1 MSEKVLTSKQS
12 LAIAAL
18 LSNPTQGAAAEA
30 AGLSTKTL
38 NRYLQDP
45 DFIEALKQA
54 ESALIADNVRAL
66 VSDMQANRAVI
77 SEIRDNPRNQA
88 GVRLR
93 AAIALD
99 NSLKA
104 WRDLYTIEQRLTD
117 LEKRL
122 ELNND

>member
-1 MSEKVLTSKQS
+1 MAKNGLTSKQS

-66 VSDMQANRAVI
+66 VSDMQANRAVM
-77 SEIRDNPRNQA
+77 SEIRDNPRTQA

-93 AAIALD
+93 AAIAID

-104 WRDLYTIEQRLTD
+104 WRDLYTIEKRLTD
-117 LEKRL
+117 LESRL

>member
-66 VSDMQANRAVI
+66 VSDMQANRAVM
-77 SEIRDNPRNQA
+77 SEIRDNPRTQA

-93 AAIALD
+93 AAIAID

-104 WRDLYTIEQRLTD
+104 WRDLYTIEKRLTD

-122 ELNND
+122 ELNNG

>member
-1 MSEKVLTSKQS
+1 MAKNGLTSKQS

-18 LSNPTQGAAAEA
+18 LTCPTQAAAAEA
-30 AGLSTKTL
+30 AGIGHRTL
-38 NRYLQDP
+38 TRYLQDP
-45 DFIEALKQA
+45 NFIEILKEA
-54 ESALIADNVRAL
+54 ETALIADNVRAL
-66 VSDMQANRAVI
+66 VADMQANRAVM
-77 SEIRDNPRNQA
+77 SDIRDNPRNQA

-93 AAIALD
+93 AAIAID

>member
-1 MSEKVLTSKQS
+1 MAKNDLTSKQS

-18 LSNPTQGAAAEA
+18 LACPTQAAAAEA
-30 AGLSTKTL
+30 AGIGHRTL
-38 NRYLQDP
+38 TRYLADP

-66 VSDMQANRAVI
+66 VSDMQANRQVMA
-77 SEIRDNPRNQA
+77 EIRDKPSNPA

-117 LEKRL
+117 LERRL
-122 ELNND
+122 EVNHD

>member
-1 MSEKVLTSKQS
+1 MAKNDLNSKQS

-18 LSNPTQGAAAEA
+18 LSCPTQAAAAEA
-30 AGLSTKTL
+30 AGIGHRTL
-38 NRYLQDP
+38 TRYLTDP

>member
-12 LAIAAL
+12 QAIAAL
-18 LSNPTQGAAAEA
+18 LVNPTQGAAAMA

-38 NRYLQDP
+38 SRYLQDP
-45 DFIEALKQA
+45 DFTEALKQA
-54 ESALIADNVRAL
+54 EAALIADNVRAL
-66 VSDMQANRAVI
+66 VSDMQTNRLVM
-77 SEIRDNPRNQA
+77 SDIRDNPRNLP

-93 AAIALD
+93 AAIAID

-117 LEKRL
+117 LERKF
-122 ELNND
+122 NGQQK

>member
-1 MSEKVLTSKQS
+1 MAKNDLNSKQS

-18 LSNPTQGAAAEA
+18 LSCPTQAAAAEA
-30 AGLSTKTL
+30 AGIGHRTL
-38 NRYLQDP
+38 TRYLTDP

-104 WRDLYTIEQRLTD
+104 WRDLYTIEKRLTD
-117 LEKRL
+117 LESRL
-122 ELNND
+122 GVDNG

>member
-1 MSEKVLTSKQS
+1 MSDNVLTSKQS

-66 VSDMQANRAVI
+66 VSDMQANRAVM
-77 SEIRDNPRNQA
+77 SEIRDNPRTQA

-93 AAIALD
+93 AAIAID

-117 LEKRL
+117 LERRL
-122 ELNND
+122 EVNHD

>member
-1 MSEKVLTSKQS
+1 MAEKVLTSKQS

-18 LSNPTQGAAAEA
+18 LANPTQGAAAEA
-30 AGLSTKTL
+30 AGISTKTL

-45 DFIEALKQA
+45 NFIEILKEA
-54 ESALIADNVRAL
+54 ETSIIADNVRAL
-66 VSDMQANRAVI
+66 VADMQANRAVM
-77 SEIRDNPRNQA
+77 SDIRDNPRNQA

-93 AAIALD
+93 AAIAID

-122 ELNND
+122 ELNNG

>member
-66 VSDMQANRAVI
+66 VSDMQANRAVM
-77 SEIRDNPRNQA
+77 SEIRDNPRTQA

-93 AAIALD
+93 AAIAID

-104 WRDLYTIEQRLTD
+104 WRDLYTIEKRLTD
-117 LEKRL
+117 LESRL
-122 ELNND
+122 GVDNG

>member
-1 MSEKVLTSKQS
+1 MAKNDLNSKQS

-18 LSNPTQGAAAEA
+18 LACPTQAAAAAA
-30 AGLSTKTL
+30 AGIGPRTL
-38 NRYLQDP
+38 TRYLQDP
-45 DFIEALKQA
+45 DFTETLKEAEA
-54 ESALIADNVRAL
+54 AIIADNVRAL
-66 VSDMQANRAVI
+66 VSDMQTNRTVMA
-77 SEIRDNPRNQA
+77 EIRDNTRYQP

-117 LEKRL
+117 LENRL
-122 ELNND
+122 KVNND

>member
-66 VSDMQANRAVI
+66 VSDMQANRAVM
-77 SEIRDNPRNQA
+77 SEIRDNPRTQA

-93 AAIALD
+93 AAIAID

-117 LEKRL
+117 LERRL
-122 ELNND
+122 EVNHD